1 MPLDLI
7 KLPLRCKMWKFK
19 WLFDI
24 IKAKKDIYNYLIGTY
39 YFKSQIL
46 GGNMKV
52 TIQEI
57 DNKMEEFVEVHIHE
71 KNESIEKLID
81 YIENEKYR
89 SIKLSCYKNGRIYK
103 IKSDDIYF
111 VETTKNTLLIHTE
124 KDIYEYKNRLY
135 ELEKMLP
142 SKFIRISKSTILN
155 LEKVLIYNPLLNG
168 LMEVKLIN
176 SEITYIS
183 RKYLKEVRSRIIG
196 RR

>member
-1 MPLDLI
+1 
-7 KLPLRCKMWKFK
+7 
-19 WLFDI
+19 
-24 IKAKKDIYNYLIGTY
+24 
-39 YFKSQIL
+39 
-46 GGNMKV
+46 MKV

-57 DNKMEEFVEVHIHE
+57 DNKIEEFVELNIHE
-71 KNESIEKLID
+71 KNEFIEKIID

-89 SIKLSCYKNGRIYK
+89 SIKLSCYKNGKIYK
-103 IKSDDIYF
+103 VKSDDIYF
-111 VETTKNTLLIHTE
+111 VETTKNTLLIHIE
-124 KDIYEYKNRLY
+124 NDVYEYKNRLY
-135 ELEKMLP
+135 ELEKILP

-176 SEITYIS
+176 SEVTYIS